1 MGCMNKIKVLFLID
15 TLTGGG
21 AEKVLRTL
29 VNHLDPEKFQI
40 TVQTVAYTDPSAYVK
55 PHIRYRAINRRNS
68 RVFGLWLRLA
78 AQLGWAYPL
87 YIQDDYDLEVAF
99 LECGPTK
106 LLAQST
112 NSKAA
117 KLAWVHCDLE
127 KKQLPKRYYRLYGK
141 FDRVVCVSEN
151 VRDCYTRL
159 SGGRADVLDNII
171 DEEEILKKSREF
183 LPEKSE
189 LFTFCAVGRLSR
201 EKGFDRL
208 VEAAGRLKSEGFLF
222 RVQILGDGPERGA
235 LERTEAAEFL
245 GFQENPYPYM
255 VSGDA
260 IVIPSR
266 TEGCGTVAVEALILG
281 RPILATAC
289 PGMDTLLG
297 DAGLLT
303 QNSTEGIYLGM
314 RQLLENA
321 ALRERLSAAAA
332 RRGKA
337 FLKEEAL
344 RRTEGYFLEC
354 LEEKRGKPWKF
365 T

>member
-1 MGCMNKIKVLFLID
+1 MGCMNKMKVLFLID

-21 AEKVLRTL
+21 AETVLRTL
-29 VNHLDPEKFQI
+29 VNHLDPEKFDI
-40 TVQTVAYTDPSAYVK
+40 TVQTVTYTDPSAYLK

-68 RVFGLWLRLA
+68 PVFHLWLRWA
-78 AQLGWAYPL
+78 AQLGWAYRK
-87 YIQDDYDLEVAF
+87 YIRGDYYLEVAF

-106 LLAQST
+106 LLAQSM

-127 KKQLPKRYYRLYGK
+127 QKQLPKHYYRLYEK

-151 VRDCYTRL
+151 VRDSFTRL
-159 SGGRADVLDNII
+159 SGIRADVLENVI
-171 DEEEILKKSREF
+171 DEEEILEKSREF
-183 LPEKSE
+183 IPQKSE
-189 LFTFCAVGRLSR
+189 LFTLCAVGRLSR

-208 VEAAGRLKSEGFLF
+208 VEAAERLRREGFAFQL
-222 RVQILGDGPERGA
+222 QILGDGPERTE
-235 LERTEAAEFL
+235 LERAGAAEFL
-245 GFQENPYPYM
+245 GVQENPYPYM
-255 VSGDA
+255 ASADA

-266 TEGCGTVAVEALILG
+266 TEGRSTVGVEALILG
-281 RPILATAC
+281 RPILATDC

-297 DAGLLT
+297 AAGLLT

-314 RQLLENA
+314 RRLLQDA

-337 FLKEEAL
+337 FSKAETL
-344 RRTEGYFLEC
+344 RRTESYFLEC
-354 LEEKRGKPWKF
+354 LEEKWGKPWTF